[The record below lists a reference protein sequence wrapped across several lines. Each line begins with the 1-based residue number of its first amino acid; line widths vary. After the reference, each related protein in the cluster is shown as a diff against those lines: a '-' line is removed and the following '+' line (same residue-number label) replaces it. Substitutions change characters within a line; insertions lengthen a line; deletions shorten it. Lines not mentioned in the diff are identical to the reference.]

1 MLIDCKKDKKTYII
15 QDTKCTLANCLSKLI
30 IYLPVN
36 GKQLAEGF
44 KHILKNSFK
53 TNLKARELERS
64 NRLASKQFLG
74 YFQQILYDI
83 SILSPI
89 SKLFFVTV

>member
-36 GKQLAEGF
+36 GKQLAE
-44 KHILKNSFK
+44 
-53 TNLKARELERS
+53 
-64 NRLASKQFLG
+64 
-74 YFQQILYDI
+74 
-83 SILSPI
+83 
-89 SKLFFVTV
+89 